1 MIELCGLC
9 GGELDNH
16 DVRVTLQFAAGLR
29 NGNHFLEVPHRL
41 EDWPICWSCFTG
53 LDCTVLRLA
62 LKDEY
67 MEPVIERPVSGCRAS
82 CDGGVGRRR
91 RFFGALQGRR
101 GFPAAGKCPGCWGPV
116 EVSIAGE
123 KP

>member
-41 EDWPICWSCFTG
+41 EDWRICWECFTADG
-53 LDCTVLRLA
+53 CKALRAALA
-62 LKDEY
+62 DEY
-67 MEPVIERPVSGCRAS
+67 MEPVIERPVTGCRAS